1 MGKRV
6 LLHTR
11 DLFFKSKLGAVVTAA
26 GGEVVTDDAA
36 CDVAVV
42 ELGGAS
48 VEERIRGLVDRG
60 VQVLA
65 FGSHVHAEVLRGAR
79 AAGAEAVPNSQV
91 VEALTAMM
99 TEP

>member
-6 LLHTR
+6 LLQTR
-11 DLFFKSKLGAVVTAA
+11 DLFFKAKLGAVVTAA
-26 GGEVVTDDAA
+26 GGEVVSDAAA

-48 VEERIRGLVDRG
+48 VEERIRAFVERG
-60 VQVLA
+60 IPVLA

-91 VEALTAMM
+91 VETLT
-99 TEP
+99 ELLR

>member
-6 LLHTR
+6 LLETR
-11 DLFFKSKLGAVVTAA
+11 DLMFRSKLGAVVTAA
-26 GGEVVTDDAA
+26 GGEITRDEGA
-36 CDVAVV
+36 CDLAVV

-48 VEERIRGLVDRG
+48 VEERIRALVDRG
-60 VQVLA
+60 VDVLA

-91 VEALTAMM
+91 VEALRAVLTQ
-99 TEP
+99 P